1 MYEGYMDDYTLPSL
15 TQSKNLWCMTLLNIL
30 TPCLSQ
36 GFKSICDEAQKV
48 CRDSRDNDKYLLTF
62 QTFLSRIPKWN
73 QNIIDN
79 EVSRIVEKSKCS
91 YIEELI
97 SCVHIVHLKAL
108 TCIRVGKRQKQ
119 IDIDVP
125 NLSQFIHKTYIRTAR
140 KLYNNV
146 YLYEDDIPPL
156 EVQRNSNEIENIIK
170 ASILETI
177 NESIPVES
185 ILRAYLEKG
194 EEEEDILDNE
204 DTMPTDKMPTDKMPT
219 DKMPTDKMPT
229 DKVDN
234 MFVPRDLSIQDEY
247 NKSKMVGNIDE
258 SFDCEETNKPQ
269 LVISNMSAAQTP
281 DGKVYG
287 VATEQRD
294 GAELQTERAQNYV
307 SDDDFDDGVIT
318 IGDILTID
326 GIEEIKDIG
335 ECPPDLGD
343 IEVMR

>member
-1 MYEGYMDDYTLPSL
+1 MDDYTLPSL

-36 GFKSICDEAQKV
+36 GFRSICDEAQRV
-48 CRDSRDNDKYLLTF
+48 CKDSRDNDKYLLTF

-79 EVSRIVEKSKCS
+79 EVSRITDKSKCS

-125 NLSQFIHKTYIRTAR
+125 NLAQFIHKTYIRAAR
-140 KLYNNV
+140 KIYNNV

-156 EVQRNSNEIENIIK
+156 EVQRNACEVENIIK
-170 ASILETI
+170 TSILETV

-194 EEEEDILDNE
+194 EEEEELDDDVNE
-204 DTMPTDKMPTDKMPT
+204 ENIPPDDMPSKIAPDDMPSKIAPDDMP
-219 DKMPTDKMPT
+219 
-229 DKVDN
+229 
-234 MFVPRDLSIQDEY
+234 
-247 NKSKMVGNIDE
+247 SKIAPEKNRYPD
-258 SFDCEETNKPQ
+258 ETNQSVDTEPSGKPR
-269 LVISNMSAAQTP
+269 LVISEKSAAQTI
-281 DGKVYG
+281 DGDIYEI
-287 VATEQRD
+287 ATECRD
-294 GAELQTERAQNYV
+294 GSELELERNQSYI
-307 SDDDFDDGVIT
+307 SDDDFDGVIT
-318 IGDILTID
+318 IGDSLPID
-326 GIEEIKDIG
+326 GIEVITDPG

-343 IEVMR
+343 IEIITK

>member
-48 CRDSRDNDKYLLTF
+48 CRASRDNDKYLLTF

-79 EVSRIVEKSKCS
+79 EVSRIIEKSKCS

-156 EVQRNSNEIENIIK
+156 EVQRNSNEVENIIK

-204 DTMPTDKMPTDKMPT
+204 DKMPNDKMPN
-219 DKMPTDKMPT
+219 

-234 MFVPRDLSIQDEY
+234 MFVPGDLSIQDEY
-247 NKSKMVGNIDE
+247 NKSKMVGTIDE

-269 LVISNMSAAQTP
+269 LVISDMSAAQTT

-294 GAELQTERAQNYV
+294 GAELQTERVQNYI
-307 SDDDFDDGVIT
+307 SDDDFDDGTIT

>member
-1 MYEGYMDDYTLPSL
+1 MDDYTLPSL

-36 GFKSICDEAQKV
+36 GFKSICEEAQRV

-79 EVSRIVEKSKCS
+79 EVSRITDKSKCS

-119 IDIDVP
+119 IDLDVP
-125 NLSQFIHKTYIRTAR
+125 NLAQFVHKTYIRAAR

-156 EVQRNSNEIENIIK
+156 EVQRNACEVENIIK
-170 ASILETI
+170 TSILETV

-194 EEEEDILDNE
+194 EEEEDLFEEENE
-204 DTMPTDKMPTDKMPT
+204 DENMPMKMPTNIPGDNVSDGLYNEDEDANNICLDDT
-219 DKMPTDKMPT
+219 EQS
-229 DKVDN
+229 VDAELSSK
-234 MFVPRDLSIQDEY
+234 PR
-247 NKSKMVGNIDE
+247 
-258 SFDCEETNKPQ
+258 
-269 LVISNMSAAQTP
+269 LVISEKSAAQTI
-281 DGKVYG
+281 DGDVYDIT
-287 VATEQRD
+287 TECRD
-294 GAELQTERAQNYV
+294 GSELERNQSYV
-307 SDDDFDDGVIT
+307 SDHDLDGVIT
-318 IGDILTID
+318 IGDSLPID
-326 GIEEIKDIG
+326 GIEVITDPG

-343 IEVMR
+343 IEIITK

>member
-1 MYEGYMDDYTLPSL
+1 MDDYTLPSL

-36 GFKSICDEAQKV
+36 GFKSICEEAQRV
-48 CRDSRDNDKYLLTF
+48 CRDSHDNDKYLLTF

-79 EVSRIVEKSKCS
+79 EVSRITDKSKCS

-125 NLSQFIHKTYIRTAR
+125 NLAQFIHKTYIRAAR

-156 EVQRNSNEIENIIK
+156 EVQRNACEVENIIK
-170 ASILETI
+170 TSILETV

-194 EEEEDILDNE
+194 EEEEELDDDVNE
-204 DTMPTDKMPTDKMPT
+204 ENMPPDDMPAKIAPDDMPAKIASVVMPAKIASEKNRCLDETDQPVDKEPSG
-219 DKMPTDKMPT
+219 K
-229 DKVDN
+229 
-234 MFVPRDLSIQDEY
+234 PR
-247 NKSKMVGNIDE
+247 
-258 SFDCEETNKPQ
+258 
-269 LVISNMSAAQTP
+269 LVISEKSAAQTI
-281 DGKVYG
+281 DGDIYDI
-287 VATEQRD
+287 ATECRD
-294 GAELQTERAQNYV
+294 GSELELERNQSYI
-307 SDDDFDDGVIT
+307 SDDDFDGVIT
-318 IGDILTID
+318 IGDSLPID
-326 GIEEIKDIG
+326 GIEVITDPG

-343 IEVMR
+343 IEIITK

>member
-36 GFKSICDEAQKV
+36 GFKSICDEAHKV
-48 CRDSRDNDKYLLTF
+48 CRASRDNDKYLLTF

-79 EVSRIVEKSKCS
+79 EVSRIIEKSKCS
-91 YIEELI
+91 YIDELI

-156 EVQRNSNEIENIIK
+156 EVQRNSNEVENIIK

-204 DTMPTDKMPTDKMPT
+204 DTMPNDKMPNDKMPNY
-219 DKMPTDKMPT
+219 
-229 DKVDN
+229 KVDN
-234 MFVPRDLSIQDEY
+234 MFVPQDLSIQDEY

-269 LVISNMSAAQTP
+269 LVISDMSAAQTT

-294 GAELQTERAQNYV
+294 GAEIKTERAQNYI